1 MKDIMRQL
9 YIGLENKARYVSSE
23 VWNLILKILAP
34 KTLEPASLSFA
45 AGAGS
50 SVCLAHSNRWCHRV
64 RCLWR
69 FPWTWSSRYTVRSLS
84 DVFGCERM
92 NDHAA
97 VCCYFYTVHHQLRA
111 SHMMSQKCDI
121 MPLWRQHLWH
131 ERLWYHFH
139 CTASLVP
146 FIVV

>member
-34 KTLEPASLSFA
+34 KTLEPASLSFTTW
-45 AGAGS
+45 AGS
-50 SVCLAHSNRWCHRV
+50 SVCLAHSNGWCHRA

-92 NDHAA
+92 NDHVA
-97 VCCYFYTVHHQLRA
+97 VCCYFYTVNHQLRA
-111 SHMMSQKCDI
+111 SQTWCHRSVISSLCDVSICDMSVCDI
-121 MPLWRQHLWH
+121 TSIAQP
-131 ERLWYHFH
+131 RL
-139 CTASLVP
+139 CPS
-146 FIVV
+146 